1 MSLDVYL
8 EAQVLGSRPRGSGVF
23 VREEGQRIREISRED
38 WDARFPGAEPVV
50 VRTSDEDDEAS
61 VLYQNNITHN
71 LNRMAEAAGLYTV
84 LWKPGTLEIQR
95 AEQLIPHLQKGL
107 DFLRDQPDLCKGY
120 NPGNGWGAYEDL
132 VAFVRSYLHACQQH
146 PNATVRVST

>member
-8 EAQVLGSRPRGSGVF
+8 EAQVLGSSPRGSGIF
-23 VREEGQRIREISRED
+23 VREAGQIREISREE

-50 VRTSDEDDEAS
+50 VRASDEDEAS

-71 LNRMAEAAGLYTV
+71 LGRMAGVADLYTV
-84 LWKPGTLEIQR
+84 LWEPGKLELLR

-107 DFLRDQPDLCKGY
+107 TFLQKNPHLCKGY
-120 NPGNGWGAYEDL
+120 NPTNGWGAYEDL